1 MADEAN
7 KAAARAQITQ
17 GALNAIFND
26 PATLERQFPVP
37 VCQCVQIKALSSNT
51 EGGAER
57 YRVVLSDI
65 TNFVQSML
73 ATQANHVI
81 HEGKLKKGSIVRLKS
96 YQANNV
102 KGKRI
107 LIILDLEVIES
118 LGELDKIDTPV
129 ALTVKEEE
137 DSKPV
142 NTTITNNG
150 FYGNKPQA
158 QEPVKQEQHALPS
171 RSGPSSSAAHTNI
184 YPIDGLS
191 PYAHKWTIK
200 ARVTHKSDI
209 RTWHKQNS
217 EGKLFSV
224 NLLDAD
230 GGEIKA
236 TGFNDQCDQLYETF
250 QEGSVY
256 YISSPCRVQLAKK
269 QFSNLNN
276 DYELTFERDTV
287 VEKAEDASDVPQVR
301 YNFTNIGALQDVEK
315 DSTIDVIGVLKEVA
329 EVTQITS
336 KTTQKPFDKR
346 ELTLVD
352 NSGFSVRLTIWGKT
366 ATAFDAD
373 PESIV
378 AFKGTKVGDFGG
390 RSLSLLS
397 SGSMSVNP
405 DIAEAHKLKGWYDSQ
420 GRTEHF
426 NSHSGMAGAGAAG
439 GRNDPLKTIAQVRE
453 ENLGMSENNDY
464 FSTKGTIVYI
474 KQENFAYPACLSEGC
489 NKKVTDMGDG
499 SWRCEK
505 CDMSHPKP
513 DYRYIMSV
521 NVNDHTGQM
530 YLSCFDDVG
539 RLIMGMS
546 GDQLMELKEN
556 DSAAVQR
563 AFEDA
568 NCKTYTFKVRAKMD
582 TFQDQQRVRYQVM
595 SAVPIDYKTEAL
607 KLAQLIKQYSM
618 ND

>member
-1 MADEAN
+1 MAE
-7 KAAARAQITQ
+7 AAARAQITQ

-26 PATLERQFPVP
+26 PETLQQNFPVP
-37 VCQCVQIKALSSNT
+37 VCQCVQIKALSSST

-57 YRVVLSDI
+57 YRIVLSDI
-65 TNFVQSML
+65 KNFVQSML

-81 HEGKLKKGSIVRLKS
+81 HDGKLKKGSIVRLKN
-96 YQANNV
+96 YQANAV

-118 LGELDKIDTPV
+118 LGELEKIDNPV
-129 ALTVKEEE
+129 GLTVKEESD

-142 NTTITNNG
+142 STTIAGGG
-150 FYGNKPQA
+150 FYGSKPQA
-158 QEPVKQEQHALPS
+158 AEPVKQEQRTLPS
-171 RSGPSSSAAHTNI
+171 RTGPSSSASHSNL
-184 YPIDGLS
+184 YPIEGLS

-224 NLLDAD
+224 NLLDESS
-230 GGEIKA
+230 EIKA
-236 TGFNDQCDQLYETF
+236 TGFNEQCDQLYDVF
-250 QEGSVY
+250 QEGAVY

-269 QFSNLNN
+269 QFSTLPN
-276 DYELTFERDTV
+276 DYELTFERDTL
-287 VEKAEDASDVPQVR
+287 VEKAEDVTDVPQVR
-301 YNFTNIGALQDVEK
+301 YNFTTIGALQDVEK

-329 EVTQITS
+329 DVTQITS

-352 NSGFSVRLTIWGKT
+352 DSGFSVRLTIWGKT
-366 ATAFDAD
+366 ATAFDA
-373 PESIV
+373 ETEAIV

-397 SGSMSVNP
+397 SGSMAVNP
-405 DIAEAHKLKGWYDSQ
+405 DIPEAHKLKGWYDSQ

-426 NSHSGMAGAGAAG
+426 NSHTGMAGAGAAG
-439 GRNDPLKTIAQVRE
+439 GRNEQLKTIAQVRE

-474 KQENFAYPACLSEGC
+474 KQENFAYPACASPDC

-499 SWRCEK
+499 TWHCEK
-505 CDMSHPKP
+505 CNVTHQKP
-513 DYRYIMSV
+513 EYRYIMSV

-546 GDQLMELKEN
+546 GDSLMELKEN
-556 DSAAVQR
+556 DSAAAQKV
-563 AFEDA
+563 FEDA

-582 TFQDQQRVRYQVM
+582 TFQDQQRVRYQVIG
-595 SAVPIDYKTEAL
+595 AVPIDYKTEAL
-607 KLAQLIKQYSM
+607 KLANLIKQYHM